1 MYYIASIFV
10 DRFVL
15 QAEGLRI
22 AIQQLRDDFGENR
35 DFYVKTPQ
43 VGAAFQAQ
51 RKEKDVKIHAVTR
64 WQLYSDTKLLAED
77 AIRRKTTITEL
88 LEGESHNMEKKT
100 GTVKWFSDKKGYG
113 FITCSEGTDYFVH
126 YSAIE
131 GEGYKTLNAGESVS
145 FDVEETEKGLRAAN
159 VMKSDG

>member
-22 AIQQLRDDFGENR
+22 AIQQLRDDFGEHC
-35 DFYVKTPQ
+35 DFYVKTPL

-51 RKEKDVKIHAVTR
+51 RKITNVKIRAITGR
-64 WQLYSDTKLLAED
+64 PIYGDTVLLAED
-77 AIRRKTTITEL
+77 AIRRETTITEL
-88 LEGESHNMEKKT
+88 LEGDLCVMERKM

-113 FITCSEGTDYFVH
+113 YITCSEGTDYFVH
-126 YSAIE
+126 FSAIQ
-131 GEGYKTLNAGESVS
+131 GEGYKTLNNGETVS

-159 VMKSDG
+159 VMKSDE